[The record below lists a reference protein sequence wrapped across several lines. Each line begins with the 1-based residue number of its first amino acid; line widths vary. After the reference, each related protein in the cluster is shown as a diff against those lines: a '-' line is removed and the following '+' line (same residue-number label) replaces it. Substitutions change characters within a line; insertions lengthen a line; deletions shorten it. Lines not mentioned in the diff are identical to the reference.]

1 MSEEK
6 RRCKVV
12 GIHDQPEGDF
22 IKYAPIKMLDNA
34 NEPYVAEQA
43 IVELD
48 DGRVVEVS
56 PSQIRFKKSK

>member
-6 RRCKVV
+6 RRCTVMSL
-12 GIHDQPEGDF
+12 HDKPEGNF

-48 DGRVVEVS
+48 NGRVVEIN
-56 PSQIRFKKSK
+56 PSEIRFIK

>member
-1 MSEEK
+1 MSL
-6 RRCKVV
+6 
-12 GIHDQPEGDF
+12 HDKPEGNF

-48 DGRVVEVS
+48 NGRVVEVN
-56 PSQIRFKKSK
+56 PSEIRFIK

>member
-6 RRCKVV
+6 RKCAVIS
-12 GIHDQPEGDF
+12 IHDKPQGDF

-34 NEPYVAEQA
+34 NEPYTAEQA

-48 DGRVVEVS
+48 DGRVVVVD
-56 PSQIRFKKSK
+56 PSDIRFIK